1 MSTNRASVWLLH
13 PSPARSVAA
22 ARSLPPGAFPNSRRL
37 VQAKPSSK
45 PPPRQLHTN
54 TDTMTAADTALA
66 VINVVATMVS
76 VGLYLSPLA
85 DFVGIY
91 RRKATGEVA
100 ILPVVVLFANS
111 VMWTAYGA
119 LDGSIFPVC
128 VVNAFGVVTTVSFSL
143 VFYTFATRPRL
154 GVLKLFSMAVLLLC
168 VPILYIILS
177 KAGAIHQ
184 SSDTVV
190 KVMGYASVAINI
202 CMYAS
207 PLGTMR
213 KVVRTKSVA
222 SLPIWMSVVSLS
234 NGALWTAYA
243 ILEGDMF
250 ILVPN
255 ATGVLLTTAQVVLY
269 LMYRNATPVDV
280 DATPGLPVI
289 VDDSVAQ
296 LKGSFTH
303 PAGSAVVSPLVL
315 DTIEVVTP
323 TTAYEVLHGSNQ

>member
-1 MSTNRASVWLLH
+1 
-13 PSPARSVAA
+13 
-22 ARSLPPGAFPNSRRL
+22 
-37 VQAKPSSK
+37 
-45 PPPRQLHTN
+45 
-54 TDTMTAADTALA
+54 MTAADTALA

-143 VFYTFATRPRL
+143 IFYAFAARPRR
-154 GVLKLFSMAVLLLC
+154 GVLKLYVTAMLLLC

-177 KAGAIHQ
+177 KASAIPQ

-190 KVMGYASVAINI
+190 KVMGYASVAVNI

-213 KVVRTKSVA
+213 KVVRTRSVA

-255 ATGVLLTTAQVVLY
+255 ATGVLLTSAQVVLF
-269 LMYRNATPVDV
+269 LMYRNATPLV
-280 DATPGLPVI
+280 DADASSGLPIV

-296 LKGSFTH
+296 LKGSVAYPT
-303 PAGSAVVSPLVL
+303 GSAVVSPLVL
-315 DTIEVVTP
+315 DTIEVATP
-323 TTAYEVLHGSNQ
+323 TTAYESLRGSNQ